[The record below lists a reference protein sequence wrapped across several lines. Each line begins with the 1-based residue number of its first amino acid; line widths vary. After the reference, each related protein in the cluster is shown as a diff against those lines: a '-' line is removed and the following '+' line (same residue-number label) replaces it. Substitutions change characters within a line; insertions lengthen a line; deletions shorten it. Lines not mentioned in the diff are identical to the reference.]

1 MALVKN
7 PIDAAGP
14 GKITVAGSCAVN
26 GSSAVSSVRGHGATP
41 SRESTGCILLTLDR
55 AYGEPEAVFAGITN
69 PDSNVSARVV
79 VSGTLTTATGA
90 SAVRLLTTSGTSLT
104 KYDFPSSDNLRVNW
118 DVRLKSFKTV

>member
-41 SRESTGCILLTLDR
+41 SRESEGCLLLTLDR
-55 AYGEPEAVFAGITN
+55 GYGEPEAMFAGVDN
-69 PDSNVSARVV
+69 PDSNTNVRVL
-79 VSGTLTTATGA
+79 VSGSLTTEDGV
-90 SAVRLLTTSGTSLT
+90 SAVRLLVVSGTGLT
-104 KYDFPSSDNLRVNW
+104 KWDFPSSSNVRVNW
-118 DVRLKSFKTV
+118 DIRLKQFKTV